1 MYKKKNLVS
10 SSKKRLNKTGVA
22 TAVAISCSAA
32 LGLFG
37 NAAHAQEAYKL
48 FNDRLEI
55 GLGAAQHFQA
65 IEADDGAFVLD
76 DENADAGFGRL
87 RFNLELKFNITDHI
101 FAFVDIAEEPNDFR
115 GLDPFSLN
123 QDFGFIDLNL
133 TGLAGSTSNSEVHL
147 KVGNI
152 GVGTFDGL
160 HSFSDGS
167 VVQGNPL
174 IGNSPASFGTA
185 QSGIQITGATK
196 PGGAVKSLAG
206 DFAVTIPSFG
216 GENSPD
222 RGFNILTGVGIDFS
236 GGLSF
241 STRFFIG
248 EGGDQLDD
256 EISPGVFSLAGVQ
269 QDGLFFGDGDNYILP
284 SIDGA
289 GERSSRIFHNGVVP
303 GLDAF
308 IWQLNAQYQSPSKNS
323 LLRVWGGVA
332 ESDFSF
338 VDAAG
343 NQTVNENPDTVGV
356 TEQESSITFLGIG
369 GQQYLIP
376 NKLYV
381 AARYTMVDNDS
392 DDFDGDTLERIQIGG
407 GVFLSKRTLFKIEF
421 VDQDE
426 PDGSPGQVGGGF
438 SGFVS
443 ELSVRF

>member
-1 MYKKKNLVS
+1 MSIERKFSILEKSSTAFTLTFIIALAS
-10 SSKKRLNKTGVA
+10 SST
-22 TAVAISCSAA
+22 TASAQED
-32 LGLFG
+32 LTLFG
-37 NAAHAQEAYKL
+37 G
-48 FNDRLEI
+48 RLEI

-65 IEADDGAFVLD
+65 ITADDDTFVLD
-76 DENADAGFGRL
+76 DADADPGFGRL
-87 RFNLELKFNITDHI
+87 RFNLELKFNVTDNV

-133 TGLAGSTSNSEVHL
+133 SGLAGSTGPSEWHL
-147 KVGNI
+147 KAGNI

-185 QSGIQITGATK
+185 QSGAQITGAIK
-196 PGGAVKSLAG
+196 PGGAVKSVAG

-222 RGFNILTGVGIDFS
+222 RGFNILTGIGIDLAN
-236 GGLSF
+236 GLSF
-241 STRFFIG
+241 SGRFFAG
-248 EGGDQLDD
+248 QGGDQLD
-256 EISPGVFSLAGVQ
+256 EEVSPGVFSLDGVQ

-284 SIDGA
+284 SIDGV
-289 GERSSRIFHNGVVP
+289 GERSSRVFHQGLTP
-303 GLDAF
+303 GLDGF
-308 IWQLNAQYQSPSKNS
+308 IAQFNFQYQSPSKNS
-323 LLRVWGGVA
+323 LVRLWTGVA

-338 VDAAG
+338 VDADG
-343 NQTVNENPDTVGV
+343 NQTTNEDPSTVGV
-356 TEQESSITFLGIG
+356 VEETSSIFFFGIG
-369 GQQYLIP
+369 GQQYILP

-381 AARYTMVDNDS
+381 AGRYTMVDNTT
-392 DDFDGDTLERIQIGG
+392 DDVDGDALERLQLGG
-407 GVFLSKRTLFKIEF
+407 GWFIADRTLLKVEF

-426 PDGSPGQVGGGF
+426 PEGSPGQVGGGF